1 MKYNSKYNFLF
12 LVLLLA
18 SCSKDFVDRPS
29 ENGPT
34 LDVYYNTAAEVNA
47 ATGLLYNT
55 IWFDWQ
61 DKAFHAIGEAQGGNM
76 LTPNGDSN
84 YGSGVYNN
92 FKVQSTD
99 VLVAASWKS
108 LYKVAGN
115 ATVLVKTFE
124 EKASIIGEKPYLTQG
139 IAEARFLRA
148 IAYFYIARTFGDVP
162 IVEDPVALAKSG
174 DYRVPRYI
182 QSDVIQFII
191 NDLKF
196 AEEHLSDVSYQPGR
210 VNKYSASGLMAKA
223 YLYVQDY
230 ANAKL
235 KAQEV
240 INSGKFALYADYGK
254 MFTSS
259 AANNN
264 SESLFALQ
272 WSAAGGYAI
281 GNPIQIYA
289 GPSTLLKP
297 DFDRGYSSVLPT
309 LDIVR
314 AYEEGDK
321 RRGWSIMEHG
331 YFNPDWKNI
340 NFPDGYLYDTTYMDS
355 NDEAK
360 KIKNG
365 SRCNSLKY
373 IVGTGSNGELVNDG
387 FSDICTYILRYSDI
401 LLIYAESIL
410 GTGNSTTDA
419 QALDAMN
426 QVRAR
431 AGLAGVTEITKDNIL
446 HERRVEFAFEGDY
459 WYDVQRQGFDRAKVI
474 IAAQERGNYN
484 YDGTVNSIHASIV
497 SPSQLFLPIPLT
509 EVQANP
515 KLNEAAV
522 KYY

>member
-1 MKYNSKYNFLF
+1 MKNNIKYNFFF
-12 LVLLLA
+12 LIVLLT
-18 SCSKDFVDRPS
+18 SCSKDFIERPS

-34 LDVYYNTAAEVNA
+34 LDVYYNNAAEVNA

-76 LTPNGDSN
+76 LTPNGDAN

-124 EKASIIGEKPYLTQG
+124 EKASIVGEQAYLTQG

-148 IAYFYIARTFGDVP
+148 IAYFYITRTFGDVP
-162 IVEDPVALAKSG
+162 IVEDPVVLANSG

-182 QSDVIQFII
+182 QTDVIQFII

-196 AEEHLSDVSYQPGR
+196 AEENLPEASYQPGR
-210 VNKYSASGLMAKA
+210 VNKYSAKGMMAKA
-223 YLYVQDY
+223 YLYVKDY
-230 ANAKL
+230 ANAKA

-240 INSGKFALYADYGK
+240 ISSGKFALYGDFGK
-254 MFTSS
+254 MFTTAS
-259 AANNN
+259 ANNN
-264 SESLFALQ
+264 AESLFALQ
-272 WSAAGGYAI
+272 WSAAGGYSI

-289 GPSTLLKP
+289 GPSTLLGP
-297 DFDRGYSSVLPT
+297 DFGRGYSSIIPT
-309 LDIVR
+309 IDVIR
-314 AYEEGDK
+314 AFEPGDK
-321 RRGWSIMEHG
+321 RRGWSLMEHG
-331 YFNPDWKNI
+331 YSNPEWKNI
-340 NFPDGYLYDTTYMDS
+340 NFPNGFVYDTTHMSSD
-355 NDEAK
+355 DDAT
-360 KIKNG
+360 KIKLG
-365 SRCNSLKY
+365 TRSNSLKY
-373 IVGTGSNGELVNDG
+373 IVGTGSNGEPVNEG
-387 FSDICTYILRYSDI
+387 FSDICTYILRYSDV
-401 LLIYAESIL
+401 LLIYAEAIL
-410 GTGNSTTDA
+410 GESNSTTDA

-431 AGLAGVTEITKDNIL
+431 AGLDGVTEVTKDNIL
-446 HERRVEFAFEGDY
+446 HERRVEFAFEGDF
-459 WYDVQRQGFDRAKVI
+459 WYDIQRQGFERAKAI
-474 IAAQERGNYN
+474 IAQQERGTYN
-484 YDGTVNSIHASIV
+484 FDGTINSVKVEIV

-515 KLNEAAV
+515 KLSEAAI